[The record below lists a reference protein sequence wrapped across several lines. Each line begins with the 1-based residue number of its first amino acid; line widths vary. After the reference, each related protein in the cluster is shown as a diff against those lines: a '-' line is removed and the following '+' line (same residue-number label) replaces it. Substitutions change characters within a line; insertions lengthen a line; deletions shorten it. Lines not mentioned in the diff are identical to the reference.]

1 MSGKSSPEFRWI
13 DDEIQLLL
21 EAMHNLKKIARGLTE
36 KPNEIN
42 MMEYENLPL
51 RIILKMMIEKSIRIM
66 IFLKQS

>member
-13 DDEIQLLL
+13 DDGIQLLL